1 MPNFAEENVELR
13 PSTWHLFGVDYM
25 SNELIRNYFH
35 VNPHFRIEWI
45 NDSSCN
51 IVFQSKEEAEEAM
64 KPHIKGS
71 GMNDESDSTY
81 VII

>member
-1 MPNFAEENVELR
+1 M
-13 PSTWHLFGVDYM
+13 
-25 SNELIRNYFH
+25 
-35 VNPHFRIEWI
+35 NPHFRIEWI

-81 VII
+81 III